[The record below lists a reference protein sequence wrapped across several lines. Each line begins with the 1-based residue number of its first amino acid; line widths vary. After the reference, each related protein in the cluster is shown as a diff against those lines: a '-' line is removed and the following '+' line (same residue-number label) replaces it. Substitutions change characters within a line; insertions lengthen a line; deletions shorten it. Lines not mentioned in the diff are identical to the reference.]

1 MAKLKPPTTL
11 GSNGFK
17 IAAFRV
23 PERTLHLTFEGT
35 QWAGVE
41 VIARLGISV
50 AIYLEIKRLVDTDD
64 TMALTQ
70 VFGDSM
76 LIAWNLVDANAEPIP
91 TTGKGM
97 NSLPDIGLALRI
109 VNLWIQAVAGVT
121 IPLEPPSNNGSMLA
135 AASTALESK

>member
-17 IAAFRV
+17 IAAFRI

-121 IPLEPPSNNGSMLA
+121 IPLEPPLNNGSMLA